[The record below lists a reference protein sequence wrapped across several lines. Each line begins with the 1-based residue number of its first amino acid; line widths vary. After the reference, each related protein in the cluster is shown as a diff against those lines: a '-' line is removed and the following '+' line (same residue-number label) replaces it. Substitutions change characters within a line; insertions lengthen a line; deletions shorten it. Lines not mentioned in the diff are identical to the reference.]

1 MGTLVASTADLLF
14 QQNDVA
20 FREEVNQI
28 RSVIAEYQREE
39 AEREILHKILF
50 SGDRVSK
57 INQLLDESSKPG
69 ERQSGFYRLPNQIDF
84 DYVRSNLRAQYWQKV
99 VDMTNVLQ
107 LMPANRRE
115 QWRSQF
121 IEGKMTLDNPLEHG
135 KRRVTGDYV
144 GVPEF
149 SEQTVV
155 PTLLGLLNDRN
166 MYLNERVYNV
176 FSVLSPKHKTN
187 KSYGFSEKLIV
198 ADVVS
203 QFWGNS
209 VWLNTYR
216 EDNIDDLRMTLR
228 FFAHGRFGRVQSL
241 KDVLSKVYTD
251 GNVGKWA
258 SIDGNVMRVKMF
270 KNGNL
275 HIEIHPDVAWRLN
288 EVLAASLPYAIPS
301 EFRSVPNSRSAVKDF
316 GEIIH
321 ILDEDMISL
330 IANTY
335 IDKKTDK
342 YKCLDNNWNR
352 HKASHKEYNSIMQK
366 LGGVFDPDGKSWS
379 FNYDFDC
386 VRGYIVENRSMPD
399 QKSYQFYP
407 TPETI
412 QVYVSD
418 LITLQDD
425 ETLLEPSAGRGD
437 LISPI
442 NQPEQ
447 TTCIELSPL
456 FCQILKSKG
465 YESINEDFLKWSSNN
480 EGVYFD
486 KIAMNPPYSEGRAKV
501 HVKAAISHL
510 KSGGRCVAVVPGSER
525 MDWVDKSLYS
535 VEDCATFSN
544 EFEDTGVTVKVF
556 TIDKRRKL

>member
-1 MGTLVASTADLLF
+1 MCALVASTADLLF

-28 RSVIAEYQREE
+28 RAIIAEYQQEE
-39 AEREILHKILF
+39 GEREMLHKILF

-57 INQLLDESSKPG
+57 INQLLDEASKPG
-69 ERQSGFYRLPNQIDF
+69 ERNSGCYRLPYQIDI
-84 DYVRSNLRAQYWQKV
+84 DYVRSNLRAKYWQKV

-149 SEQTVV
+149 SENTVV

-176 FSVLSPKHKTN
+176 FCALSPSHKTN
-187 KSYGFSEKLIV
+187 KSYGFSERLII
-198 ADVVS
+198 AGVVTEY
-203 QFWGNS
+203 WANS
-209 VWLNTYR
+209 VWLSDYR
-216 EDNIDDLRMTLR
+216 ADSIDDLRMTLR
-228 FFAHGRFGRVQSL
+228 FFTCGKFGRVQSL
-241 KDVLSKVYTD
+241 KEVLSKIYKD
-251 GNVGKWA
+251 GNLGQWV
-258 SIDGNVMRVKMF
+258 SIDGNVLRVKMF
-270 KNGNL
+270 KNGNM

-301 EFRSVPNSRSAVKDF
+301 EFRSSPKSRSAVKDF

-321 ILDEDMISL
+321 TLDEDMISL

-335 IDKKTDK
+335 FDKNTGM
-342 YKCLDNNWNR
+342 YKCADLNWGYYPT
-352 HKASHKEYNSIMQK
+352 SHKEYNSFMKK
-366 LGGVFDPDGKSWS
+366 LGGELDRDSNSWL
-379 FNYDFDC
+379 FNYDFTH
-386 VRGYIVENRSMPD
+386 VRDYIVANRSMPD
-399 QKSYQFYP
+399 HKSYQFYP
-407 TPETI
+407 TPESI
-412 QVYVSD
+412 QHFVAD
-418 LITLQDD
+418 LIALQDD
-425 ETLLEPSAGRGD
+425 EMLLEPSAGRGD

-456 FCQILKSKG
+456 FCKILESKG
-465 YESINEDFLKWSSNN
+465 YAPIQTDFLKWSDENQ
-480 EGVYFD
+480 GVKFD
-486 KIAMNPPYSEGRAKV
+486 KIAMNPPFSEGRAKA
-501 HVKAAISHL
+501 HVQAAISHL
-510 KSGGRCVAVVPGSER
+510 KSGGCCVAVVPGSER
-525 MDWVDKSLYS
+525 MDWVDKSQYK
-535 VEDCATFSN
+535 VEDCATFSG
-544 EFEDTGVTVKVF
+544 EFEDTGVAVKVF
-556 TIDKRRKL
+556 TIDKM